1 MQLMAKAQ
9 MRWNG
14 ILGAPGYSSFY
25 FREFGWDAVGD
36 IDATDAQSIIDRV
49 DTFAEVVKAWLPYN
63 TNLTVSND
71 VEIIDAENGDL
82 LGAVGGTA
90 DPPHV
95 SPQAL
100 GQTYA
105 GPVGAVV
112 NWKTGG
118 FRNGRRIKGRTFLV
132 PLNGGVFDTNGT
144 LAAGLITSL
153 TAGAAA
159 LAANNANGDLGV
171 WARPTGPA
179 ATDGIWTVISSS
191 NVPDLAAVLRS
202 RRD

>member
-1 MQLMAKAQ
+1 MQLIARVS

-14 ILGAPGYSSFY
+14 ILGAPGYSNFH
-25 FREFGWDAVGD
+25 FREFGWDALGD
-36 IDATDAQSIIDRV
+36 ISVPEAQSCIDRV
-49 DTFAEVVKAWLPYN
+49 DDFAEVVKAWLPYN

-71 VEIIDAENGDL
+71 VEIIDAENGEL
-82 LGAVGGTA
+82 VGSLGGVA
-90 DPPHV
+90 DAPHV

-118 FRNGRRIKGRTFLV
+118 IRNGRRIKGRTFLV

-153 TAGAAA
+153 TTGAAA
-159 LAANNANGDLGV
+159 LAANDVNGDLGV
-171 WARPTGPA
+171 WARPTAPG
-179 ATDGIWTVISSS
+179 ATDGVWTVVSSS